1 MLGSDLEHSG
11 IIENWRQSIMV
22 DVQPYLQKIVDQFDN
37 PKVQTSLK
45 GFTRTMLF
53 RFTDTKEDWLI
64 KTVDGKEATMVKDSH
79 TNPDLTITTTVDVLT
94 GVMDRR
100 INGMAAYMQRKI
112 QIKGSMEDLMKL
124 QKLLL

>member
-1 MLGSDLEHSG
+1 
-11 IIENWRQSIMV
+11 MV

-37 PKVQTSLK
+37 PKVQSSMK
-45 GFTRTMLF
+45 GFTRVMLF
-53 RFTDTKEDWLI
+53 RFTDTREDWLI
-64 KTVDGKEATMVKDSH
+64 RTVDGKEASLVKDSH
-79 TNPDLTITTTVDVLT
+79 TNPDLIVTTTTEVLT

-112 QIKGSMEDLMKL
+112 QVKGSMEELMKL

>member
-1 MLGSDLEHSG
+1 
-11 IIENWRQSIMV
+11 MV
-22 DVQPYLQKIVDQFDN
+22 DVQPYLQKIVEQFDN

-64 KTVDGKEATMVKDSH
+64 QTVDGKEATLVKDSH
-79 TNPDLTITTTVDVLT
+79 ANPDLTVTTTAEVLT

-112 QIKGSMEDLMKL
+112 QVKGSMEDLMKL